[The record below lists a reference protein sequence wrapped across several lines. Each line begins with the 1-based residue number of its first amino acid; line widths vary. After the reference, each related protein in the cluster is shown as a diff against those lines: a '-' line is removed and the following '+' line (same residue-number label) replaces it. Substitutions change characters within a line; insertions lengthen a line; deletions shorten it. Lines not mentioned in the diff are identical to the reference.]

1 MKRLRY
7 FLKYAFQFKTLI
19 LLSLLLILV
28 DVTITTVMPW
38 FMSEIIDRG
47 VLAGSMETVKRLSL
61 LMVLIAFVGSLSSFF
76 FSAAAS
82 VFSQRMSNRMRK
94 DLFRNIHSLS
104 YGQTDQISS
113 GTLLTRVMS
122 DTQIVTQ
129 FGAAFF
135 QMLVKPGLLF
145 VFGFVMVLIFSGSY
159 AWIFA
164 VAIPLQVLI
173 LILFMKRLTPLFL
186 SIQLRIEKINSRVQ
200 ETLTNLRLIKSY
212 VHQDH
217 ENRNYREDNDDLLK
231 LNLKIQYSLAV
242 MNPLIMLIVN
252 FVMIAV
258 IAMSSRLVSR
268 SGLEIGDVMAVIMYI
283 QQIIMSLMMIGQIYQ
298 ATAKTLISCGRLE
311 EIQRMKPT
319 LPDGTKELL
328 EPVQTLEAR
337 DISFFYPGAG
347 EGSKPALSHIS
358 FRVPAG
364 SFIGIT
370 GPTGSGKST
379 LVSLLARFAAASSGM
394 VLLNDTDILE
404 WSSSSV
410 GRKIAVALQKSAL
423 CAGTIEENIRYGMD
437 DVSPEEVR
445 FAASVAQADA
455 FISAMPDGYGTDV
468 TQSGA
473 SLSGGQ
479 KQCIALARSLL
490 RKPDVLILD
499 DSTSSMDLI
508 TESRFHVALREHYPA
523 LTLIVVSQRIHSILR
538 ADRILLLENG
548 CLSAS
553 GTHQEL
559 QKQSALYSEIC
570 RVQEIGEVIS

>member
-7 FLKYAFQFKTLI
+7 FLKYAFHFKTLI
-19 LLSLLLILV
+19 LLSTLLIMA
-28 DVTITTVMPW
+28 DVSVTAIMPW
-38 FMSEIIDRG
+38 LMSEIIDRG
-47 VLAGSMETVKRLSL
+47 VLAGSMDTVKRLSL
-61 LMVLIAFVGSLSSFF
+61 RLVLIAFAGSLSAFC

-82 VFSQRMSNRMRK
+82 VFSQKMSNRMRK

-104 YGQTDQISS
+104 YGQTDHMSS
-113 GTLLTRVMS
+113 GTLLTRIMS
-122 DTQIVTQ
+122 DVQIVTQ

-135 QMLVKPGLLF
+135 QMLLKPALLF
-145 VFGFVMVLIFSGSY
+145 ISGFAMVLVFSGSY

-186 SIQLRIEKINSRVQ
+186 SIQLRIEKINSRIQ

-212 VHQDH
+212 MRQDH
-217 ENRNYREDNDDLLK
+217 ENRHYREDNKDLLN
-231 LNLKIQYSLAV
+231 LNLNIQYSLAV

-258 IAMSSRLVSR
+258 IAVSSHLVSG

-283 QQIIMSLMMIGQIYQ
+283 QQIMMSLMMIGQIYQ
-298 ATAKTLISCGRLE
+298 VTAKTLISCERLE
-311 EIQRMKPT
+311 SIQQMKPS
-319 LPDGTKELL
+319 LPDGAEELREPLKAL
-328 EPVQTLEAR
+328 EVR
-337 DISFFYPGAG
+337 DVSFCYPGSG
-347 EGSKPALSHIS
+347 ENSRPALSHIS
-358 FRVPAG
+358 FRIPAG

-379 LVSLLARFAAASSGM
+379 LVSLLARFAAATSGT
-394 VLLNDTDILE
+394 VLLNDTDILQ
-404 WSSSSV
+404 WSAASV
-410 GRKIAVALQKSAL
+410 GKKVTVALQKPAL
-423 CAGTIEENIRYGMD
+423 CAGTVEDNIRYGLED
-437 DVSPEEVR
+437 ASFEEVR
-445 FAASVAQADA
+445 SAAAIAQADS
-455 FISAMPDGYGTDV
+455 FISAMPEGYSTDV
-468 TQSGA
+468 TQSGT

-490 RKPDVLILD
+490 RKPEVLILD

-508 TESRFHVALREHYPA
+508 TESRFLSALREHYPA
-523 LTLIVVSQRIHSILR
+523 LTLIIVSQRLHTILG

-553 GTHQEL
+553 GTHPEL
-559 QKQSALYSEIC
+559 MAQSALYQEIC
-570 RVQEIGEVIS
+570 RVQETGEVAS